1 MVILTLERM
10 IEMKYIILSLVISL
24 GVVLSGC
31 ANNIEPNTK
40 DFDESITDS
49 STISEN
55 KENKND
61 DYSQNNTA
69 TNNTTTQTPSV
80 SSAKSSSAS
89 AEPLMAGKSADLS
102 TLDNTLIGY
111 GQGVIVDSKNRP
123 QGAIDFNEK
132 YSKYNAIAMAKT
144 DNSKKSKEKTIY
156 LTFDQGYENGYTE
169 KILDTLKKKKV
180 KATFFIL
187 KDYAERN
194 PELVKRMIKEGHT
207 VGNHSVSHLSMP
219 NISIDEAKQEI
230 MGLHYYV
237 KEKFGYEMTEFR
249 PPKGEFSER
258 VLQLVNEC
266 GYKTV
271 MWSFAYEDWDVDNQP
286 DEAEALKKVTGAKHN
301 GAIYLLH
308 SVSKTNAKILGDV
321 IDNLKKD
328 GYTFKS

>member
-1 MVILTLERM
+1 
-10 IEMKYIILSLVISL
+10 MKYILSLVVSL
-24 GVVLSGC
+24 GFMLSGC

-40 DFDESITDS
+40 DFDESIADTS
-49 STISEN
+49 
-55 KENKND
+55 
-61 DYSQNNTA
+61 TA
-69 TNNTTTQTPSV
+69 TKRETQTYSNTQVMTEAPSA
-80 SSAKSSSAS
+80 SSAKSSSAN
-89 AEPLMAGKSADLS
+89 AEPLMAGTSVDLS

-111 GQGVIVDSKNRP
+111 GQGVIVDSENKP

-144 DNSKKSKEKTIY
+144 DENKKKNDKKTIY

-169 KILDTLKKKKV
+169 KILDILKKKKV

-187 KDYAERN
+187 QDYAERN
-194 PELVKRMIKEGHT
+194 PELVKRMIDEGHT
-207 VGNHSVSHLSMP
+207 VGNHSVSHPSLP
-219 NISIDEAKQEI
+219 EISIEEAKQEI
-230 MGLHYYV
+230 MGLHNYV

-249 PPKGEFSER
+249 PPRGEFSER
-258 VLQLVNEC
+258 ILQLVNEC

-286 DEAEALKKVTGAKHN
+286 NEAEALKKVTDAKHD

-308 SVSKTNAKILGDV
+308 SVSSTNTNILGDV

-328 GYTFKS
+328 GYSFKS

>member
-49 STISEN
+49 STTSEN
-55 KENKND
+55 KENKSD

-89 AEPLMAGKSADLS
+89 AEPLMAGKSVDLS

-156 LTFDQGYENGYTE
+156 LTFDQGYEIPAGYYLLTPRE
-169 KILDTLKKKKV
+169 KEGKSYVLYIEGLRREKSRACKKNDKRRSYGRKPFSISFV
-180 KATFFIL
+180 
-187 KDYAERN
+187 YAEY
-194 PELVKRMIKEGHT
+194 
-207 VGNHSVSHLSMP
+207 
-219 NISIDEAKQEI
+219 ID
-230 MGLHYYV
+230 
-237 KEKFGYEMTEFR
+237 
-249 PPKGEFSER
+249 
-258 VLQLVNEC
+258 
-266 GYKTV
+266 
-271 MWSFAYEDWDVDNQP
+271 
-286 DEAEALKKVTGAKHN
+286 
-301 GAIYLLH
+301 
-308 SVSKTNAKILGDV
+308 
-321 IDNLKKD
+321 
-328 GYTFKS
+328 